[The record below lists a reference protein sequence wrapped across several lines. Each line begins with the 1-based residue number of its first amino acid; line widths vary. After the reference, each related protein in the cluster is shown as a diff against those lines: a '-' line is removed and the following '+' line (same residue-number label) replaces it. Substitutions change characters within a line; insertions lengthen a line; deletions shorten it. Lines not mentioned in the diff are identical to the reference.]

1 MQTLLLAQ
9 VQWGQVGIVIGIFAA
24 IAVLLTVCILLV
36 AKFCKTNADEKVESI
51 LSHLA
56 GANCGGCGCTG
67 CSGFAEKLAKGE
79 ATLSDCHVT
88 ETAQKAA
95 IAEILGVPFSAG
107 KPTVSIC
114 HCAGGQNAADAFIY
128 NGAKDCAEENK
139 HAGGHKSCKY
149 GCLGDGNC
157 SRVCPEGAI
166 SLPGGCAQTDD
177 KCISCGACML
187 ACPKK
192 LFSRIPADARVYIAC
207 SSHAKGKAVMDA
219 CKVGCIACGKCARV
233 CPQGAITMQDN
244 LPVID
249 YDKCVNCGKCAEAC
263 PRGSIRTR
271 Y

>member
-1 MQTLLLAQ
+1 
-9 VQWGQVGIVIGIFAA
+9 
-24 IAVLLTVCILLV
+24 
-36 AKFCKTNADEKVESI
+36 
-51 LSHLA
+51 
-56 GANCGGCGCTG
+56 
-67 CSGFAEKLAKGE
+67 
-79 ATLSDCHVT
+79 
-88 ETAQKAA
+88 
-95 IAEILGVPFSAG
+95 
-107 KPTVSIC
+107 
-114 HCAGGQNAADAFIY
+114 
-128 NGAKDCAEENK
+128 
-139 HAGGHKSCKY
+139 
-149 GCLGDGNC
+149 
-157 SRVCPEGAI
+157 
-166 SLPGGCAQTDD
+166 
-177 KCISCGACML
+177 ML

>member
-1 MQTLLLAQ
+1 MS
-9 VQWGQVGIVIGIFAA
+9 V
-24 IAVLLTVCILLV
+24 
-36 AKFCKTNADEKVESI
+36 
-51 LSHLA
+51 
-56 GANCGGCGCTG
+56 
-67 CSGFAEKLAKGE
+67 
-79 ATLSDCHVT
+79 
-88 ETAQKAA
+88 
-95 IAEILGVPFSAG
+95 
-107 KPTVSIC
+107 C
-114 HCAGGQNAADAFIY
+114 HCAGGQNAADAFTY
-128 NGAKDCAEENK
+128 NGAKDCAEDNK
-139 HAGGHKSCKY
+139 LAGGHKSCKY

-157 SRVCPEGAI
+157 SRACPEGAI
-166 SLPGGCAQTDD
+166 SLPVGCAQTDD